1 MEKHYCRYQTE
12 IGELLIAEKN
22 DGITDVISFKDLS
35 APFRGIHLETPLLK
49 KAALQ
54 MEEYLR
60 GERKDFDVPLAPEGT
75 SFQQQ
80 VWKAL
85 QDIPYGETRS
95 YKDIAMAIGKPK
107 AMRAVGM
114 ANHHNP
120 ISFIIPCHRVI
131 GANGSLVGYG
141 GGLELKKKLLDLEKT
156 YLKPRN

>member
-1 MEKHYCRYQTE
+1 MEKHYCMYQTE
-12 IGELLIAEKN
+12 IGELLIAEKS
-22 DGITDVISFKDLS
+22 GVLTDVISYKDLS
-35 APFRGIHLETPLLK
+35 SPFNGIHLETPLLQK
-49 KAALQ
+49 TALQ
-54 MEEYLR
+54 LEEYLR
-60 GERKDFDVPLAPEGT
+60 GERREFDIPLAPEGT

-85 QDIPYGETRS
+85 LDIPYGETRS
-95 YKDIAMAIGKPK
+95 YKDIAVAVGNPK

-141 GGLELKKKLLDLEKT
+141 GGLELKKKLLDLEKAF
-156 YLKPRN
+156 LNPLN